1 MQGHVPVRSDRHQA
15 HRGHGRRDLDVGLRL
30 PARRRRVARVVEI
43 HRGAVRPPAGR
54 SHAQDHLRERGQILR
69 ADVRW
74 SCEPQAVAGL
84 GPRRPRRAYESER
97 ARRSP
102 MMRLCTLLV
111 AAALVAGAA
120 CADAAELHILSAGAV
135 RSIVTDLATA
145 FEKETGHTVKLA
157 FGTVGVIKSKL
168 ASADPAD
175 VAIMTDTALDEMTRQ
190 GVVREGTWAMVG
202 RTGIGVGVR
211 DGAPKPDIG
220 SPEAFKQALLSAK
233 SLTYVDPAAGA
244 TSGIHFAGVLKQLGI
259 ADAVKSKTTL
269 VPGGYPAELVAK
281 GEVAMVVHQ
290 ISEIVPV
297 KGVTLVGPLPKE
309 LQKVT
314 VYSAGVAVATASK
327 GAAREFVAFL
337 ARPDFKPQLAAAGLD
352 YKE

>member
-1 MQGHVPVRSDRHQA
+1 MY
-15 HRGHGRRDLDVGLRL
+15 
-30 PARRRRVARVVEI
+30 
-43 HRGAVRPPAGR
+43 
-54 SHAQDHLRERGQILR
+54 
-69 ADVRW
+69 
-74 SCEPQAVAGL
+74 
-84 GPRRPRRAYESER
+84 PRRAKGVP
-97 ARRSP
+97 A
-102 MMRLCTLLV
+102 LLV
-111 AAALVAGAA
+111 TAALVAGAA
-120 CADAAELHILSAGAV
+120 RADAAELHVLSAGAV
-135 RSIVTDLATA
+135 RSLVTDLAAA
-145 FEKETGHTVKLA
+145 FEKETGHTVKLT
-157 FGTVGVIKSKL
+157 FGTVGVITSKL

-190 GVVREGTWAMVG
+190 GVVRQGTWAMVG

-281 GEVAMVVHQ
+281 GEAEMVVHQ

-297 KGVTLVGPLPKE
+297 KGVTLVGPLPRE

-314 VYSAGVAVATASK
+314 VYSAGVAVASTSK
-327 GAAREFVAFL
+327 DAARAFVDFL
-337 ARPDFKPQLAAAGLD
+337 ARPDFKPKLAAAGLD

>member
-1 MQGHVPVRSDRHQA
+1 MCC
-15 HRGHGRRDLDVGLRL
+15 
-30 PARRRRVARVVEI
+30 
-43 HRGAVRPPAGR
+43 RGATKVSGLLA
-54 SHAQDHLRERGQILR
+54 A
-69 ADVRW
+69 
-74 SCEPQAVAGL
+74 AVL
-84 GPRRPRRAYESER
+84 V
-97 ARRSP
+97 
-102 MMRLCTLLV
+102 V
-111 AAALVAGAA
+111 AAAS
-120 CADAAELHILSAGAV
+120 ADAAELHVLSAGAV
-135 RSIVTDLATA
+135 RSVVSDLAVA
-145 FEKETGHTVKLA
+145 FEKETGHTVKLT

-168 ASADPAD
+168 AGADPAD

-190 GVVREGTWAMVG
+190 GVVRQGTWAMVG

-220 SPEAFKQALLSAK
+220 STEAFKQALLATK
-233 SLTYVDPAAGA
+233 SLTYVDPAQGA

-259 ADAVKSKTTL
+259 ADAVKPKTTL

-281 GEVAMVVHQ
+281 GEVEMVVHQ

-314 VYSAGVAVATASK
+314 VYSAGVAVASTSK
-327 GAAREFVAFL
+327 DAARDFVTFL
-337 ARPDFKPQLAAAGLD
+337 ARPDFKPKLAAAGLD

>member
-1 MQGHVPVRSDRHQA
+1 MCR
-15 HRGHGRRDLDVGLRL
+15 
-30 PARRRRVARVVEI
+30 
-43 HRGAVRPPAGR
+43 RGATKVSGLLSA
-54 SHAQDHLRERGQILR
+54 
-69 ADVRW
+69 
-74 SCEPQAVAGL
+74 AVL
-84 GPRRPRRAYESER
+84 V
-97 ARRSP
+97 
-102 MMRLCTLLV
+102 V
-111 AAALVAGAA
+111 AAAS
-120 CADAAELHILSAGAV
+120 ADAAELHVLSAGAV
-135 RSIVTDLATA
+135 RSVVSDLAVA
-145 FEKETGHTVKLA
+145 FEKETGHTVKLT

-190 GVVREGTWAMVG
+190 GVVRQGTWAMVG

-220 SPEAFKQALLSAK
+220 SSEAFKQALLATK
-233 SLTYVDPAAGA
+233 SLTYVDPAQGA
-244 TSGIHFAGVLKQLGI
+244 TSGIHFAGVLKQLGV
-259 ADAVKSKTTL
+259 ADAVKGKTTL

-281 GEVAMVVHQ
+281 GEVEMVVHQ

-314 VYSAGVAVATASK
+314 VYSAGVAVASTSK
-327 GAAREFVAFL
+327 DAAREFVTFL
-337 ARPDFKPQLAAAGLD
+337 ARPDFKPKLAAAGLD

>member
-1 MQGHVPVRSDRHQA
+1 MY
-15 HRGHGRRDLDVGLRL
+15 
-30 PARRRRVARVVEI
+30 
-43 HRGAVRPPAGR
+43 
-54 SHAQDHLRERGQILR
+54 
-69 ADVRW
+69 
-74 SCEPQAVAGL
+74 
-84 GPRRPRRAYESER
+84 PRRAKGVP
-97 ARRSP
+97 A
-102 MMRLCTLLV
+102 LLV
-111 AAALVAGAA
+111 TAALVAGAA
-120 CADAAELHILSAGAV
+120 RADAAELHVLSAGAV
-135 RSIVTDLATA
+135 RSIVTDLAAA
-145 FEKETGHTVKLA
+145 FEKETGHTVKLT

-190 GVVREGTWAMVG
+190 GVVRQGTWAMVG

-220 SPEAFKQALLSAK
+220 SPEAFKQAL
-233 SLTYVDPAAGA
+233 
-244 TSGIHFAGVLKQLGI
+244 HFAGVLQQLGI

-281 GEVAMVVHQ
+281 GEAEMVVHQ

-297 KGVTLVGPLPKE
+297 KGVTLVGPLPRE

-314 VYSAGVAVATASK
+314 VYSAGVAVASTSK
-327 GAAREFVAFL
+327 DAARALVDFL
-337 ARPDFKPQLAAAGLD
+337 ARPDFKPKLAAAGLD